1 MSLKEQIQDAK
12 HAVVNALK
20 PTDER
25 ATDTDILDTL
35 KHEHEAVR
43 ELLSNLQ
50 DAESAA
56 QRQGLVREIAAAL
69 VPHSVAEEKVV
80 YEAVIA
86 LSDEQAQRDGYEGE
100 LEHKWAAKTLE
111 RLQGISDATSSE
123 HKATAKVLRELVE
136 HHIKEEEHNIW
147 RDVRKHCSNEDRA
160 RMNALY
166 LTEKSRTPIPGVAG

>member
-35 KHEHEAVR
+35 KQEHDAVK
-43 ELLSNLQ
+43 ELLKNLQ
-50 DAESAA
+50 DAEGSA
-56 QRQGLVREIAAAL
+56 QRHGLVRQIAAAL

-86 LSDEQAQRDGYEGE
+86 LTDQQAQRDGYEGV

-111 RLQGISDATSSE
+111 RLGAIDDATSSE

-147 RDVRKHCSNEDRA
+147 RDVRKHCSDEDRA

-166 LTEKSRTPIPGVAG
+166 LTEKTRTRVPGAG

>member
-20 PTDER
+20 PVDEH
-25 ATDTDILDTL
+25 ATGIDILDTL
-35 KHEHEAVR
+35 KKEHDEVK
-43 ELLSNLQ
+43 ELLANLQ
-50 DAESAA
+50 DAETSA
-56 QRQGLVREIAAAL
+56 QRHGLVRQITSAL

-80 YEAVIA
+80 YDAVIA
-86 LSDEQAQRDGYEGE
+86 LADPQAQMDGYEGA

-111 RLQGISDATSSE
+111 RLGAIGDATSSE
-123 HKATAKVLRELVE
+123 HRATAKVLKELVE

-147 RDVRKHCSNEDRA
+147 RDVRKHCSNEERA

-166 LTEKSRTPIPGVAG
+166 LTEKHRAKVPNPG